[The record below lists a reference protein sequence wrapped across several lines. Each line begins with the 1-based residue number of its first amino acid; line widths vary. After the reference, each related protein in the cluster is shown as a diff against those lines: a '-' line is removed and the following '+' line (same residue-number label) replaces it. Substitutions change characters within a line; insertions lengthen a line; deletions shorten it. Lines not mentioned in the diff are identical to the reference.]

1 MRANAEKE
9 GMGFTSGS
17 FFNDNNGRPSQVARS
32 SLFHA
37 TSLSYLP
44 AWLMCLAAFIAS
56 MT

>member
-9 GMGFTSGS
+9 GVGFTSGS
-17 FFNDNNGRPSQVARS
+17 FFNGNNGQPSQVARS
-32 SLFHA
+32 GSFHA